1 MRSRDNEGDSM
12 RNSPAHATHLVV
24 TPFFYV
30 FIWLVFY
37 SHCTISS
44 ASCPSYTLAA
54 LDVCLLL
61 HPLAALPY
69 VYWWCRDGPKL
80 ISPFFLSFPFP
91 FFFRSFSPST
101 GRSDWWMF
109 FRNSHVVLRPWCRLF
124 ITTWISFSLFSL
136 FFLSPPPS
144 PANVFFSLILLFLM
158 GQEQGEKTLKKTWK
172 KKRESASYIDIP
184 KPHWRPSHSGSGP
197 GWLGIP
203 RTIVVFCFLRP
214 CELLNNVDVTFWPPP
229 PPAFST
235 CRDRRNTQLVV

>member
-12 RNSPAHATHLVV
+12 RNSPAHATHLIV

-30 FIWLVFY
+30 FILLVFY

-91 FFFRSFSPST
+91 IFFRSFSPST

-136 FFLSPPPS
+136 FFLSPPLSRQRLFLSHS
-144 PANVFFSLILLFLM
+144 PLSHGPRTRRKNPEKNLKKKAWKCQLHRHSQAPLTSFTFRLRSRLTWNSTNDRRLLF
-158 GQEQGEKTLKKTWK
+158 
-172 KKRESASYIDIP
+172 S
-184 KPHWRPSHSGSGP
+184 
-197 GWLGIP
+197 
-203 RTIVVFCFLRP
+203 
-214 CELLNNVDVTFWPPP
+214 
-229 PPAFST
+229 
-235 CRDRRNTQLVV
+235 